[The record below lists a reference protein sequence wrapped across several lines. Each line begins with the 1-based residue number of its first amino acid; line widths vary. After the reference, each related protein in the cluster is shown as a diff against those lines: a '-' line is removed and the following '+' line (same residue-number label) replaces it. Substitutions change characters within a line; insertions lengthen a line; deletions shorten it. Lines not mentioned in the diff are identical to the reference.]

1 MDAFLKILV
10 TCDGGWLIL
19 VVVRDPVSCAQF
31 ATRGIVMKG
40 PRWGPISGKNDR
52 SKSHSW
58 PSIQNCY
65 LLYLR
70 QSQLYRWLVI
80 LLRRPS

>member
-40 PRWGPISGKNDR
+40 PR
-52 SKSHSW
+52 
-58 PSIQNCY
+58 
-65 LLYLR
+65 
-70 QSQLYRWLVI
+70 
-80 LLRRPS
+80 

>member
-10 TCDGGWLIL
+10 TRDGGWLFL

-40 PRWGPISGKNDR
+40 PRRGLLVAER
-52 SKSHSW
+52 SLQES
-58 PSIQNCY
+58 
-65 LLYLR
+65 
-70 QSQLYRWLVI
+70 
-80 LLRRPS
+80 